1 MRRILVVGL
10 TGPSGSGKSTAAFF
24 FREHGFEIIDADKV
38 ARRVIEDD
46 RHCIAQLAKAFG
58 EDILNADGSL
68 NRAVLAQR
76 AFKNPQSNKKLND
89 ITHPIIMD
97 EIKAQIDALVAKGV
111 RGVVL
116 DAALLFESGAD
127 AMCDYVVTVIASES
141 IRLKRIMER
150 DEISLEAAKMRIK
163 AQGSQSFYVSNA
175 NYAIIN
181 DEDVERL
188 KKRVGIVTQMILED
202 LDESR
207 L

>member
-1 MRRILVVGL
+1 MRRILVVGI
-10 TGPSGSGKSTAAFF
+10 TGPSGSGKSTAAGFF
-24 FREHGFEIIDADKV
+24 KEHGFEVIDADKV
-38 ARRVIEDD
+38 ARRVIDSD
-46 RHCIAQLAKAFG
+46 KHCLNELAKTFG
-58 EDILNADGSL
+58 QDIINADGTL
-68 NRAVLAQR
+68 NRALLAER

-89 ITHPIIMD
+89 ITHPIIID
-97 EIKAQIDALVAKGV
+97 EVKTIINSLAAKGV

-150 DEISLEAAKMRIK
+150 DGISEKAAKMRIR
-163 AQGSQSFYVSNA
+163 AQSGQGSYINKA

-181 DEDVERL
+181 DEDTERL
-188 KKRVGIVTQMILED
+188 KKRVAIVTQMILED
-202 LDESR
+202 FDESR